1 MKQITRISLL
11 IVVLILGIICF
22 LKITNKEEVVEYRE
36 DPLIKKGEIET
47 VLYDIFNTSGII
59 LNTNPLIIR
68 GTGNNFQD
76 QSPRDLTIFI
86 DENTKVN
93 GLKTFKLK
101 IGDNISI
108 EAPYSIYEKQEF
120 LAQFITI
127 NKR

>member
-11 IVVLILGIICF
+11 IIVLILGIICF
-22 LKITNKEEVVEYRE
+22 LKITNKEEVAEYRE
-36 DPLIKKGEIET
+36 EPLIKEREIET
-47 VLYDIFNTSGII
+47 VLYDIFNTSGTI

>member
-1 MKQITRISLL
+1 MKQVIRISLL
-11 IVVLILGIICF
+11 IIVLILGIICF
-22 LKITNKEEVVEYRE
+22 LKITNKEEVAEYRE
-36 DPLIKKGEIET
+36 EPLIKEREIET
-47 VLYDIFNTSGII
+47 VLYDIFNTSGTI

>member
-1 MKQITRISLL
+1 MKQVIRISLL
-11 IVVLILGIICF
+11 IIVLILGIICF
-22 LKITNKEEVVEYRE
+22 LKITNKEEVAEYRE
-36 DPLIKKGEIET
+36 EPLIKEREIET
-47 VLYDIFNTSGII
+47 VLYDISNTSGTI

>member
-22 LKITNKEEVVEYRE
+22 LKITNKEEVAEYRE
-36 DPLIKKGEIET
+36 EPLIKEREIET
-47 VLYDIFNTSGII
+47 VLYDIFNTSGTI

>member
-1 MKQITRISLL
+1 MKQVIRISLL
-11 IVVLILGIICF
+11 IIVLILGIICF
-22 LKITNKEEVVEYRE
+22 LKITNKEEVAEYRE
-36 DPLIKKGEIET
+36 EPLIKEREIET
-47 VLYDIFNTSGII
+47 VLYDIFNTSGTI
-59 LNTNPLIIR
+59 LNTNPLISR

>member
-1 MKQITRISLL
+1 MKQVIRISLL
-11 IVVLILGIICF
+11 IIVLILGIICF

>member
-36 DPLIKKGEIET
+36 DPLIEKGEIET

>member
-1 MKQITRISLL
+1 MKQVIRISLL

-22 LKITNKEEVVEYRE
+22 LKITNKEEVAEYRE
-36 DPLIKKGEIET
+36 EPLIKEREIET
-47 VLYDIFNTSGII
+47 VLYDIFNTSGTI

>member
-1 MKQITRISLL
+1 MKQVIRISLL
-11 IVVLILGIICF
+11 IIVLILGIICF
-22 LKITNKEEVVEYRE
+22 LKITNKEEVAEYRE
-36 DPLIKKGEIET
+36 EPLIKEREIET